1 MAEVVFGKVSEIE
14 EGKLN
19 VKRFGRKK
27 IAVVFYENQYYA
39 FKDACT
45 HVEVPLS
52 EGKLC
57 GKIIECTRHG
67 AKFDI
72 TNGQVLSP
80 PAITNLET
88 YTVRLE
94 NDEIKIEVI

>member
-1 MAEVVFGKVSEIE
+1 MAEVVFGKTSEIE
-14 EGKLN
+14 PDKLN

-27 IAVVFYENQYYA
+27 VAVVLFDGSYYA

-72 TNGQVLSP
+72 TDGKVLSA
-80 PAITNLET
+80 PAIRDLET
-88 YTVRLE
+88 YKVTVE
-94 NDEIKIEVI
+94 NDEIKIEL

>member
-1 MAEVVFGKVSEIE
+1 MAEIIFGKTSEIE
-14 EGKLN
+14 KGKLN

-27 IAVVFYENQYYA
+27 IAVVFYNDDYYA

-45 HVEVPLS
+45 HVDVPLS

-57 GKIIECTRHG
+57 DKIVECNRHG

-72 TNGQVLSP
+72 TTGQVLFA

-88 YTVRLE
+88 YKVKVE
-94 NDEIKIEVI
+94 NDEIKIEVN